1 MSILRISKRAIY
13 AALLLSFLFVTP
25 VSAKKPDKVSQL
37 KDSID
42 AIVKTINCDVS
53 IQVVRANKYDMLYQ
67 YQPEKKMIPASIS
80 KLVTSAIA
88 LHYLGTG
95 YEFKTVLYT
104 DDTNISDG
112 VINGNLYIKGYGDP
126 EFDTAD
132 LFTLIKKFLAQNIKE
147 ITGNIV
153 YDDTYL
159 DKEYFG
165 LADYYSGDTKL
176 QYWPFVN
183 ALCIDR
189 NASRTNPS
197 VVIANTVEYEFRD
210 KGIKLGGIIVAG
222 TTPDSPKEIARV
234 THNMAEVLANMNKP
248 SDNFYAI
255 TIFKVVGAVY
265 DSAPGTLNKGA
276 DAVVKLFTNIGI
288 TRSEYEFLEGSGLTR
303 FNYTTSN
310 VYIQLLKYMFDD
322 VKSFDMFYSSLP
334 VAGVDG
340 TLKKRMIGTEAM
352 YNVHAKTGSINGV
365 STLTGYAISRDNELL
380 IFYIAM
386 NGFKGANWA
395 PYRDKQDEIC
405 EVLCSFSR
413 K

>member
-1 MSILRISKRAIY
+1 MSIFQISKRAIFT
-13 AALLLSFLFVTP
+13 ALFLSFVFAVS
-25 VSAKKPDKVSQL
+25 VSAEKRDKISQL

-42 AIVKTINCDVS
+42 AIVKTINCEVS
-53 IQVVRANKYDMLYQ
+53 IQVASANKYDLLYE

-88 LHYLGTG
+88 LKFLGAG

-104 DDTNISDG
+104 DDVNISDG

-132 LFTLIKKFLAQNIKE
+132 LFTLIKKFLALNITE

-153 YDDTYL
+153 YDDSYL

-197 VVIANTVEYEFRD
+197 VVIANTIEYEFRD
-210 KGIKLGGIIVAG
+210 KNVKLGGIIVAG
-222 TTPDSPKEIARV
+222 ITPDSPKEIARI
-234 THNMAEVLANMNKP
+234 THSMAEVLANMNKP
-248 SDNFYAI
+248 SDNHYAI
-255 TIFKVVGAVY
+255 TLFKVVGAVHY
-265 DSAPGTLNKGA
+265 SAPGTLNKGA
-276 DAVVKLFTNIGI
+276 DAVVELFTSIGI
-288 TRSEYEFLEGSGLTR
+288 SRSEYEFLEGSGLTR
-303 FNYTTSN
+303 FNYATSN

-322 VKSFDMFYSSLP
+322 VKTFDIFYNSLP

-340 TLKKRMIGTEAM
+340 TLKKRMLDTEAM

-365 STLTGYAISRDNELL
+365 STLAGYAISRDNELL
-380 IFYIAM
+380 IFFIAM

>member
-1 MSILRISKRAIY
+1 MNISRINKLN
-13 AALLLSFLFVTP
+13 LLLAVLLFFTF
-25 VSAKKPDKVSQL
+25 VSTASAGKIGGIKQL

-42 AIVKTINCDVS
+42 AIVKTMNCDVS
-53 IQVVRANKYDMLYQ
+53 IQVASASKYDLLYE
-67 YQPEKKMIPASIS
+67 YQPAKRMIPASIT

-88 LHYLGTG
+88 LQFLGIN

-104 DDTNISDG
+104 DDINISDG

-132 LFTLIKKFLAQNIKE
+132 LFTLIKKFYTKNISE

-153 YDDTYL
+153 YDDTFL

-197 VVIANTVEYEFRD
+197 ESIASTLEYEFMGRS
-210 KGIKLGGIIVAG
+210 IKLGGIVIAG
-222 TTPDSPKEIARV
+222 QTPDNPTEIARV
-234 THNMAEVLANMNKP
+234 SHTMEDVLANMNKP
-248 SDNFYAI
+248 SDNHYAI
-255 TIFKVVGAVY
+255 TLFKVVGAVH
-265 DSAPGTLNKGA
+265 DSAPGTLNKGV
-276 DAVVKLFTNIGI
+276 DAVIELFTGIGI
-288 TRSEYEFLEGSGLTR
+288 ARDEYEFLEGSGLTR
-303 FNYTTSN
+303 FNFATSN
-310 VYIQLLKYMFDD
+310 VYIQLLKYLFDD
-322 VKSFDMFYSSLP
+322 VRNFDVFYNSLP

-386 NGFKGANWA
+386 NGFKGANWE
-395 PYRDKQDEIC
+395 PYRNKQDEIC
-405 EVLCSFSR
+405 ETLCSFSR

>member
-1 MSILRISKRAIY
+1 MSIFQITKKSIIT
-13 AALLLSFLFVTP
+13 ALLLSFVIVT
-25 VSAKKPDKVSQL
+25 SSYADKPDKISQL

-42 AIVKTINCDVS
+42 AIVKTVNCDVS
-53 IQVVRANKYDMLYQ
+53 IQVASANKYDLLYE
-67 YQPEKKMIPASIS
+67 YQPEKRMIPASIT
-80 KLVTSAIA
+80 KLVTAAIA
-88 LHYLGTG
+88 IHYLGTG

-104 DDTNISDG
+104 DDNNISDG
-112 VINGNLYIKGYGDP
+112 IINGNLFIKGYGDP

-132 LFTLIKKFLAQNIKE
+132 LFTLIKKFLALNIKE

-159 DKEYFG
+159 DKQYFG

-176 QYWPFVN
+176 QYWPYVN

-197 VVIANTVEYEFRD
+197 ESIANTFEYEFQG
-210 KGIKLGGIIVAG
+210 KNIKLGGIIVAG
-222 TTPDSPKEIARV
+222 TTPDSPKELARV
-234 THNMAEVLANMNKP
+234 SHSMSEVLANMNKP
-248 SDNFYAI
+248 SDNHSAI

-265 DSAPGTLNKGA
+265 DAVPGTLNKGA

-288 TRSEYEFLEGSGLTR
+288 ARSEYEFLEGSGLTR
-303 FNYTTSN
+303 FNYATSN

-322 VKSFDMFYSSLP
+322 VKSFDVFYSSLP

-340 TLKKRMIGTEAM
+340 TLKKRMIDTEAM

-386 NGFKGANWA
+386 NGFKGANWT

>member
-1 MSILRISKRAIY
+1 MSILQTSKRIVFAT
-13 AALLLSFLFVTP
+13 LLLSFVFVTS
-25 VSAKKPDKVSQL
+25 VSAENRDKISQL

-53 IQVVRANKYDMLYQ
+53 IQVASATKYDLLYE
-67 YQPEKKMIPASIS
+67 YQPEKRMIPASIT

-95 YEFKTVLYT
+95 YEFKTALYT
-104 DDTNISDG
+104 DDVNISDG

-132 LFTLIKKFLAQNIKE
+132 LFTLIKKFLALNIKE

-197 VVIANTVEYEFRD
+197 ESIANTLEYEFQG
-210 KGIKLGGIIVAG
+210 KSVKLGGIIVAG
-222 TTPDSPKEIARV
+222 TTPDSPKELARIS
-234 THNMAEVLANMNKP
+234 HNMAEVLANMNKP
-248 SDNFYAI
+248 SDNHYAI
-255 TIFKVVGAVY
+255 TIFKVVGAVQ
-265 DSAPGTLNKGA
+265 DSPPGTLNKGA

-288 TRSEYEFLEGSGLTR
+288 SRNEYEFLEGSGLTR
-303 FNYTTSN
+303 FNYATSN
-310 VYIQLLKYMFDD
+310 VYVQLLKYMFDD
-322 VKSFDMFYSSLP
+322 VKSFDVFYNSLT

-340 TLKKRMIGTEAM
+340 TLKKRMIDTEAM
-352 YNVHAKTGSINGV
+352 YNIHAKTGSINGV
-365 STLTGYAISRDNELL
+365 STLAGYAITRDNELL

-386 NGFKGANWA
+386 NGFKGANWI

-413 K
+413 N

>member
-1 MSILRISKRAIY
+1 MSILKINRRIVY
-13 AALLLSFLFVTP
+13 TALLLSFVFITS
-25 VSAKKPDKVSQL
+25 VSADNRDKISQL

-42 AIVKTINCDVS
+42 AIVKTTNCDVS
-53 IQVVRANKYDMLYQ
+53 IQVASATKYDLLYE
-67 YQPEKKMIPASIS
+67 YQPEKRLIPASIT

-104 DDTNISDG
+104 DDSNINDG

-132 LFTLIKKFLAQNIKE
+132 LFTLIKKFLALNITE

-165 LADYYSGDTKL
+165 LADYYSGDTSF

-197 VVIANTVEYEFRD
+197 ESIANTLEYEFQG
-210 KGIKLGGIIVAG
+210 KSIKLGGIIVAG
-222 TTPDSPKEIARV
+222 TTPDSPKEIARIG
-234 THNMAEVLANMNKP
+234 HNMAEVLANMNKP
-248 SDNFYAI
+248 SDNHYAI
-255 TIFKVVGAVY
+255 TIFKVVGAVQ
-265 DSAPGTLNKGA
+265 DSPPGTLTKGA

-288 TRSEYEFLEGSGLTR
+288 SRNEYEFLEGSGLTR

-322 VKSFDMFYSSLP
+322 VKSFDVFYSSLP

-352 YNVHAKTGSINGV
+352 YNIHAKTGSINGV
-365 STLTGYAISRDNELL
+365 STLTGYAISRDNELM

-413 K
+413 N

>member
-1 MSILRISKRAIY
+1 MNIYRINKTFVLL
-13 AALLLSFLFVTP
+13 ALVLSFVFAS
-25 VSAKKPDKVSQL
+25 SASARKIDKLSQL

-42 AIVKTINCDVS
+42 AIVKTLNCDVS
-53 IQVVRANKYDMLYQ
+53 IQVASASKYDLLYE
-67 YQPEKKMIPASIS
+67 YKPAKRMIPASIT

-88 LHYLGTG
+88 LQYLGIN

-104 DDTNISDG
+104 DDINISDG
-112 VINGNLYIKGYGDP
+112 VINGNLYIKGFGDP

-132 LFTLIKKFLAQNIKE
+132 LFNLIKKFYAKNITE

-153 YDDTYL
+153 YDDTFL

-189 NASRTNPS
+189 NASRVNPS
-197 VVIANTVEYEFRD
+197 ESIANTIEYEFMN
-210 KGIKLGGIIVAG
+210 KTIKLGGIIIAG
-222 TTPDSPKEIARV
+222 QTPDNPTEIARV
-234 THNMAEVLANMNKP
+234 SHSMAEVLANMNKP
-248 SDNFYAI
+248 SDNHYAI
-255 TIFKVVGAVY
+255 TLFKVVGAVHY
-265 DSAPGTLNKGA
+265 SPPGTLNKGV
-276 DAVVKLFTNIGI
+276 DAVIELFTNIGI
-288 TRSEYEFLEGSGLTR
+288 ARDEYEFLEGSGLTR
-303 FNYTTSN
+303 FNFTTSN
-310 VYIQLLKYMFDD
+310 VYIQLLKFLYDD
-322 VKSFDMFYSSLP
+322 VKNFDVFYKSLP

-340 TLKKRMIGTEAM
+340 TLKKRMVGTEAM
-352 YNVHAKTGSINGV
+352 YNIHAKTGSINGV
-365 STLTGYAISRDNELL
+365 STLTGYAITRDNELL

-386 NGFKGANWA
+386 NGFKGANWE
-395 PYRDKQDEIC
+395 PYRNKQDEIC